1 MDLMKIRPPRSV
13 PIPNSDKESSY
24 QWHPGFDLDAM
35 MRVSK
40 SSHNAF
46 GFCQHQYFIKYVLG
60 VKEPPNDA
68 MTRGSNVH
76 DAIDDWYA
84 NFDLDH
90 AIKLKAKGYQAVL
103 EWFLSLMPESNSER
117 GDFELDEQEH
127 LRKIMVVEARRFMDS
142 DSKYFL
148 PVGNEVPLNAIIQ
161 IKGVTVHLNGIVDR
175 LFEDSEGNLHIHE
188 LKTGKWK
195 ESKFKWEGMR
205 EEMAFYA
212 YLIKHCN
219 HEEFGGRDA
228 LFWGWDFT
236 GGNDL
241 FRGREPVRVQEIQSM
256 LKRLNELVSTHIQYD
271 GLQHG
276 RQFDL
281 ISPYRQK
288 TVCEPWCKL
297 KGFCPRFG
305 EVMKFE

>member
-13 PIPNSDKESSY
+13 PIPNSDEESSY
-24 QWHPGFDLDAM
+24 QWHPNFKNAM

-40 SSHNAF
+40 SSQSAF

-60 VKEPPNDA
+60 VKEPSNDA

-76 DAIDDWYA
+76 DAVDDWYA
-84 NFDLDH
+84 GFDLEH
-90 AIKLKAKGYQAVL
+90 GIALKEKGYHAVL
-103 EWFLSLMPESNSER
+103 EWFLSQIPDSNSER
-117 GDFELDEQEH
+117 GVFELDEYEH
-127 LRKIMVVEARRFMDS
+127 LRRFMVVEARRFMDS

-148 PVGNEVPLNAIIQ
+148 PVGNEVGLNAIIE
-161 IKGVTVHLNGIVDR
+161 IKGVKVHLNGIVDR
-175 LFEDSEGNLHIHE
+175 LFGDAEGNLHIHE
-188 LKTGKWK
+188 LKTGEWK
-195 ESKFKWEGMR
+195 NTKFKWEGMR

-212 YLIKHCN
+212 YLIKHCD

-228 LFWGWDFT
+228 MFWGWDHT
-236 GGNDL
+236 GGENI

-256 LKRLNELVSTHIQYD
+256 LKQLNNLVHAHIMYD

-281 ISPYRQK
+281 IDPRR
-288 TVCEPWCKL
+288 TLTTCEPWCRV